1 MILQSSVNST
11 TKCSVRM
18 VTSLT
23 PQIPPNLHSSL
34 LTEMSFVS
42 FPSDP
47 NMMNAKQLDQF
58 KLNYAEMI
66 VEGMDMD
73 SLITFAVESIEQNIK
88 DWDED
93 DVKSEILDYYGE
105 ETLMDLMPEQPQP
118 TTEIG
123 ALESTASDYG
133 VGK

>member
-1 MILQSSVNST
+1 MTISSNF
-11 TKCSVRM
+11 K
-18 VTSLT
+18 
-23 PQIPPNLHSSL
+23 
-34 LTEMSFVS
+34 
-42 FPSDP
+42 
-47 NMMNAKQLDQF
+47 MNEQQLEQL

-93 DVKSEILDYYGE
+93 DVKEEIVEHYGE
-105 ETLMDLMPEQPQP
+105 EVLEGLLPQP
-118 TTEIG
+118 TISE
-123 ALESTASDYG
+123 LEATAPDYG

>member
-1 MILQSSVNST
+1 
-11 TKCSVRM
+11 
-18 VTSLT
+18 
-23 PQIPPNLHSSL
+23 
-34 LTEMSFVS
+34 MSFIS
-42 FPSDP
+42 SPTDP
-47 NMMNAKQLDQF
+47 NTMNAKQLDQF
-58 KLNYAEMI
+58 KLNYAELI

-73 SLITFAVESIEQNIK
+73 TLITFAVESIEQNIK

-105 ETLMDLMPEQPQP
+105 ETLMDLMPTSSQQ

-123 ALESTASDYG
+123 ALEATANDYG

>member
-1 MILQSSVNST
+1 
-11 TKCSVRM
+11 
-18 VTSLT
+18 
-23 PQIPPNLHSSL
+23 
-34 LTEMSFVS
+34 MSFIS
-42 FPSDP
+42 SPTDP
-47 NMMNAKQLDQF
+47 NTMNAKQLDQF
-58 KLNYAEMI
+58 KLNYAELI

-73 SLITFAVESIEQNIK
+73 TLITFAVESIEQNIK

-105 ETLMDLMPEQPQP
+105 ETLMDLMPTSSQQ

-123 ALESTASDYG
+123 ALEATASDYG